1 MFKALKLT
9 AKAKL
14 SHGGISLSV
23 GAVMVCLLTAAAG
36 NYLSYLIGLL
46 GSLIPGIEQTGF
58 LLPVIQGI
66 FCAAAMFF
74 FSPLFLGCYRLFLL
88 IARDEQPKLSEIFYY
103 GGNGLYK
110 CALKFSFSLLIRV
123 LARLLIS
130 FLPLSGVVALFVF
143 TPLKNTTNP
152 IVGAAV
158 FSIFIVLGL
167 ILFVYLCTSLFYS
180 ATAFTMMPQINSNS
194 HFRRSKEICQNQK
207 GNIIL
212 FYLSFIPWYLLGFF
226 IIPILWITPYFFVTM
241 IIFSFYLENK
251 YKNKFKT
258 AVNQNIHVA
267 NTSAFQQF

>member
-130 FLPLSGVVALFVF
+130 FLPLLGVVMLFVF

-167 ILFVYLCTSLFYS
+167 ILFVYLCTSLFYA
-180 ATAFTMMPQINSNS
+180 ATAFTMMPQINSNA
-194 HFRRSKEICQNQK
+194 HFRR
-207 GNIIL
+207 
-212 FYLSFIPWYLLGFF
+212 LLGHI
-226 IIPILWITPYFFVTM
+226 IIPILWITPYFIVTM
-241 IIFSFYLENK
+241 IIFSIYLENN

-258 AVNQNIHVA
+258 AVNQNIPMA

>member
-58 LLPVIQGI
+58 LLPVIQRI
-66 FCAAAMFF
+66 FCASAMFF

-167 ILFVYLCTSLFYS
+167 ILFVYLCTSLFYA

-226 IIPILWITPYFFVTM
+226 TIPILWITPYFFVTM

-258 AVNQNIHVA
+258 TVNKNIPVA

>member
-130 FLPLSGVVALFVF
+130 FLPLLGVVMLFVF

-152 IVGAAV
+152 LVGAAV

-167 ILFVYLCTSLFYS
+167 ILFVYLCTSLFYA
-180 ATAFTMMPQINSNS
+180 ATAFTMMPQINSNA

-207 GNIIL
+207 GKIIL

-258 AVNQNIHVA
+258 AVNQNIPVA

>member
-36 NYLSYLIGLL
+36 NYLSYLIGLF

-103 GGNGLYK
+103 SGNGLYK

-130 FLPLSGVVALFVF
+130 FLPLLVVVALFVF
-143 TPLKNTTNP
+143 TPLKNTTSP

-158 FSIFIVLGL
+158 FSIFIVLGAYPVCL
-167 ILFVYLCTSLFYS
+167 YLYISFLCCHSIHNDAPDKQQFSFPPFKGNLSKPKRQYHPVLPEFYS
-180 ATAFTMMPQINSNS
+180 LVFAGIFYNS
-194 HFRRSKEICQNQK
+194 HFVDYS
-207 GNIIL
+207 L
-212 FYLSFIPWYLLGFF
+212 FLCNNDNFQLL
-226 IIPILWITPYFFVTM
+226 P
-241 IIFSFYLENK
+241 
-251 YKNKFKT
+251 
-258 AVNQNIHVA
+258 
-267 NTSAFQQF
+267 

>member
-130 FLPLSGVVALFVF
+130 FLPLLVVVALFVF

-167 ILFVYLCTSLFYS
+167 ILFVYLCTSLFY
-180 ATAFTMMPQINSNS
+180 APTAFTMMPQINTNA